1 MVMNHP
7 RVVALAIVVVL
18 AGTAGFIQYDRMETG
33 CNNSLEL
40 TQPAAT
46 FVVQQS
52 DDGWLVR
59 HDGGDEVP
67 RESTTNV
74 TVNITSSDGS
84 HMTFLW
90 SELDGGTYPITEG
103 GTARLVNSS
112 LPGRLEHASVQVVW
126 FGVNTA
132 TPRYCNHWPLF
143 ENRQHIQQPMP
154 TTVEDS

>member
-1 MVMNHP
+1 MNRS
-7 RVVALAIVVVL
+7 RVVALAFVVVL
-18 AGTAGFIQYDRMETG
+18 AGTAGLIQYDRMETG

-52 DDGWLVR
+52 GDGWSVR
-59 HDGGDEVP
+59 HDGGDEIP

-74 TVNITSSDGS
+74 TVKITSSDGS

-103 GTARLVNSS
+103 DMAHVANAS
-112 LPGRLEHASVQVVW
+112 LSGRLENATAQVVW